1 MALLGG
7 ETAEMP
13 GVYVEGEL
21 DIVGTVVGV
30 VDRAELITGERLE
43 AGDVVIAL
51 PSSGLH
57 TNGYSLARAALD
69 DLDWQAPDAELGGS
83 LQDALLAAHRC
94 YLAAYQALAAAGL
107 DVRAMSH
114 ITGGG
119 LIDNPPRVLPG
130 ELNLRFDLG
139 TYTLP
144 PLFERIVQRLGVRGR
159 EAYQALNMGVGF
171 LFMLPPA
178 QVTRALDVLRG
189 AGESPWVIGEVVVE
203 ADQAAGANQERVELL
218 NLPAVLMAPGPGR
231 SASVTTLPKP
241 PTGLSLPERHASAEL
256 WVVRHG
262 ESTWNADGRYQGQTD
277 VPLSVVGV
285 LQASSLAERLTSQ
298 RFAAVYS
305 SDLVRA
311 QRTAEIVTERLSGE
325 PQVQTVPGLR
335 EIDVGQLSGAGAAG
349 DPQPLR
355 RVPDGAAGRSLDDP
369 AARRREHGRSVRP
382 RVGHAERSGG
392 PAPGRAGDGLHA
404 RRGGAGGRRTGARRR
419 ARQCLGQVVGGQHQH
434 HPVAALGSGRHA
446 AGLQRRRPPRGPGSG
461 GRGRRSGAGSHA
473 VMDVQIR
480 TKKRPASCT
489 GRFFRPNADR
499 GQTGP
504 MFSPVCPEII

>member
-1 MALLGG
+1 MTQDAFPPDSSVSKSSVSELAAQEATPVPLSAYARAGVDIDAGHRAVALMKGAVARTHGPQVLGGLGGFGGLFRADFGTMRDPVLVASTDGVGTKTKIASRAGQYGGLGADIVNHCVNDILVQGARPLFFLDYVAMGKLIPEQVAAFVTGAAQACEAIGVALLGG

-69 DLDWQAPDAELGGS
+69 GLDWQAPDAELGGS

-144 PLFERIVQRLGVRGR
+144 PLFERIVQRAGVRGR

-178 QVTRALDVLRG
+178 QATRALDVLRG
-189 AGESPWVIGEVVVE
+189 AGESPWVIGEVV
-203 ADQAAGANQERVELL
+203 AGAGAQQERVELL
-218 NLPAVLMAPGPGR
+218 NLPAVLMAPGP
-231 SASVTTLPKP
+231 
-241 PTGLSLPERHASAEL
+241 
-256 WVVRHG
+256 
-262 ESTWNADGRYQGQTD
+262 
-277 VPLSVVGV
+277 
-285 LQASSLAERLTSQ
+285 
-298 RFAAVYS
+298 
-305 SDLVRA
+305 
-311 QRTAEIVTERLSGE
+311 
-325 PQVQTVPGLR
+325 
-335 EIDVGQLSGAGAAG
+335 
-349 DPQPLR
+349 
-355 RVPDGAAGRSLDDP
+355 DGAPL
-369 AARRREHGRSVRP
+369 
-382 RVGHAERSGG
+382 
-392 PAPGRAGDGLHA
+392 
-404 RRGGAGGRRTGARRR
+404 
-419 ARQCLGQVVGGQHQH
+419 
-434 HPVAALGSGRHA
+434 
-446 AGLQRRRPPRGPGSG
+446 
-461 GRGRRSGAGSHA
+461 
-473 VMDVQIR
+473 
-480 TKKRPASCT
+480 
-489 GRFFRPNADR
+489 
-499 GQTGP
+499 
-504 MFSPVCPEII
+504 